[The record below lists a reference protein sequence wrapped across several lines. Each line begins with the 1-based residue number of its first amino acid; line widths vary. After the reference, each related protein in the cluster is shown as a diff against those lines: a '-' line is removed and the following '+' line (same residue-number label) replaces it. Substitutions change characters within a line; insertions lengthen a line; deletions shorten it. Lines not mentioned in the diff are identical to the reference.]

1 MAATVTTWNKGKA
14 PAGASGWNL
23 TPDVRAGLE
32 SMNVVVPVANQ
43 SERDGLTP
51 PLGKYIGMSVTRA
64 DLGGI
69 IEVWNGSDWLS
80 PANRFNVPGV
90 PSNQIPL
97 IQSGEVSAVIGAGSA
112 GAITFPQP
120 FPTALRSLLL
130 TDATAGANG
139 IVVKTRMDL
148 SSTTT
153 GKFTAFNATDGT
165 GVSTGSTLY
174 LHFVAFGY

>member
-14 PAGASGWNL
+14 PAGGTGWQL
-23 TPDVRAGLE
+23 TPDVRSGLE

-51 PLGKYIGMSVTRA
+51 PLGKYIGMAVTRN

-69 IEVWNGSDWLS
+69 IEVWNGSQWLS
-80 PANRFNVPGV
+80 VANRFNVPGV
-90 PSNQIPL
+90 PAGQIPL
-97 IQSGEVSAVIGAGSA
+97 IQSSEVSATIGSGSA

-120 FPTALRSLLL
+120 FPTALRTLLI

-148 SSTTT
+148 STTTT

-165 GVSTGSTLY
+165 GVSTGTILY
-174 LHFVAFGY
+174 VHFIAIGY